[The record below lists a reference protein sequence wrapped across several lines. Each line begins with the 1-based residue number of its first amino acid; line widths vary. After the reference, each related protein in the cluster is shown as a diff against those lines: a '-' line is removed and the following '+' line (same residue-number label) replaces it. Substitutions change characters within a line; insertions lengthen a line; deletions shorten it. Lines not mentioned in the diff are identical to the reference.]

1 MDLATW
7 MAINDLND
15 QTVADAVGVTRPYIH
30 RVRKGDVNPTLA
42 TALKLWHYTK
52 KQVELEQ
59 MLPSYLRPDI
69 TRPRPGARP
78 GTPRRPAAKSTSK
91 SPAAA

>member
-15 QTVADAVGVTRPYIH
+15 QTVADAVGVTRPYVH

-59 MLPSYLRPDI
+59 MLPSYLRPPFMPQAPRAKPD
-69 TRPRPGARP
+69 RPQK
-78 GTPRRPAAKSTSK
+78 PAAKTASK
-91 SPAAA
+91 SRAAA